1 MVWSVR
7 LWGLFMKYIF
17 FSLLFTTLA
26 SAAPEPP
33 AAPKVP
39 IVYAG
44 TVKAADLFDVLSY
57 PARIT
62 PAVNASL
69 LSEADGIV
77 HKVFKPLGRP
87 VKRGEKILTIKN
99 TDPIYDFA
107 PLAVAAPVS
116 GVVSS
121 IDVAEG
127 SRVVKGQKL
136 ATILDPKDLK
146 ILIEVSA
153 FDISTLQPG
162 LNGELMAYSFEKP
175 VAVKILGVSP
185 YVDPAT
191 GSATAELKALE
202 GGTLV
207 PGMVGRVTFKA
218 RQHIGIEVPESA
230 ISYRGQEAFIRLVEE
245 GKAKFQRVELGQ
257 SRRGMV
263 EVLKGLAEGS
273 TFILRA
279 NGFVS
284 DGETVTVELPEGPKA

>member
-1 MVWSVR
+1 MMYVIFSI
-7 LWGLFMKYIF
+7 LFA
-17 FSLLFTTLA
+17 TTLA
-26 SAAPEPP
+26 QAAPEPP
-33 AAPKVP
+33 AAPKAP

-44 TVKAADLFDVLSY
+44 VVKAADLFDVLSY
-57 PARIT
+57 PARIS

-77 HKVFKPLGRP
+77 HKIFRPLGRP
-87 VKRGEKILTIKN
+87 VKRGEKVLTIKN
-99 TDPIYDFA
+99 TDPVYDFA
-107 PLAVAAPVS
+107 PLAVTAPVA

-121 IDVAEG
+121 IDVTEG

-153 FDISTLQPG
+153 FDIATLQPG
-162 LNGELMAYSFEKP
+162 LTGELMAYSFEKP
-175 VAVKILGVSP
+175 IPVKIVGVSP

-191 GSATAELKALE
+191 GSATAELRALKPE
-202 GGTLV
+202 ALLA
-207 PGMVGRVTFKA
+207 PGIVGRVTFKA

-230 ISYRGQEAFIRLVEE
+230 ISYRGQESFIRLVED
-245 GKAKFQRVELGQ
+245 GKAKFQRVDIGQ

-263 EVLKGLAEGS
+263 EVIKGLAEGS

-284 DGETVTVELPEGPKA
+284 DGEAVTVEQPEGPKS